1 MAFTAKRNP
10 VRLSEVLPAG
20 AFALRAML
28 SCHAAWFAVIFV
40 TAGTGRHLLSLPE
53 QTVNIP
59 ESDPVFLQG
68 SHNSLKEPGAVF
80 RSGCGF
86 KLRNRLRQG
95 CLFLLQG
102 VVYRNVRRIQR
113 QMAVK
118 AAGIAQ
124 VAGGADGICRYQKTV
139 GIAVGG
145 NGLEIE
151 VVPGF
156 LSLGS
161 ETLLGTAPEGNP
173 ADFHGLFQCL
183 TVHKALHQHQSGT
196 VVLHDYRDH
205 ALTLFPVQGV
215 NIKVQV
221 VFIIVSHVRLLLHF

>member
-1 MAFTAKRNP
+1 MRHDSPLFP
-10 VRLSEVLPAG
+10 LSPL
-20 AFALRAML
+20 
-28 SCHAAWFAVIFV
+28 
-40 TAGTGRHLLSLPE
+40 LPE

-59 ESDPVFLQG
+59 ESDPVLLQG
-68 SHNSLKEPGAVF
+68 SHNCLKEPGAVF

-124 VAGGADGICRYQKTV
+124 VAGGADGIRRYQKTV

-173 ADFHGLFQCL
+173 ADFPWSYCVFQNDMVSLLLLLFM
-183 TVHKALHQHQSGT
+183 
-196 VVLHDYRDH
+196 
-205 ALTLFPVQGV
+205 
-215 NIKVQV
+215 I
-221 VFIIVSHVRLLLHF
+221 RLLLLLKTGGLLWHWQKVSA